1 MNMTNT
7 KIIAVIGATGAT
19 AGGLARA
26 ILDDP
31 TGGFACRAV
40 TRHPDS
46 PAARAL
52 AERGAEVVTAD
63 LDDEASLVRA
73 FAGAYGAFCM
83 TSFFEHFSAEQEAL
97 QATHLAHAAA
107 AAGVRHAVWSTAE
120 DTRRWYPLGEDRM
133 PTLQNRFKVP
143 QWDAK
148 AEGDAAFQ
156 SAGVPTTYLLTPFHW
171 EAFVLGQGKPRR
183 GEDGT
188 LTLAIPLSDA
198 KLPGIAAEDIGR
210 CAYGIFQ
217 AGTRLVGS
225 TLGIASDHLT
235 GPELAAGLSTIL
247 GEPVH
252 YQHVP
257 ADVLRSF
264 PLPGADLAGNMFQF
278 VTEQNDAYCAS
289 RDADVARSLDPRLVT
304 FADWVDSTRR
314 AMPVPA
320 QAH

>member
-1 MNMTNT
+1 MTDT

-31 TGGFACRAV
+31 AGGFACRAI
-40 TRHPDS
+40 TRYPDS
-46 PAARAL
+46 AAARAL
-52 AERGAEVVTAD
+52 AERGANVVPAD
-63 LDDEASLVRA
+63 LDDEASLLRA
-73 FAGAYGAFCM
+73 FEGAHGAFCM

-107 AAGVRHAVWSTAE
+107 AAGVHHAVWSTAE
-120 DTRRWYPLGEDRM
+120 DTRRWYPLDDDRM
-133 PTLQNRFKVP
+133 PTLQSRFKVP

-148 AEGDAAFQ
+148 AEGDAAFE

-171 EAFVLGQGKPRR
+171 EAFLLGQGAPRR

-188 LTLAIPLSDA
+188 LTLTIPLADA

-210 CAYGIFQ
+210 CAYAIFQ
-217 AGTRLVGS
+217 AEKRLVGS
-225 TLGIASDHLT
+225 TVGIASEHLT
-235 GPELAAGLSTIL
+235 GPELAAGLSVIL

-257 ADVLRSF
+257 ADVLRSY
-264 PLPGADLAGNMFQF
+264 PVPGAELGGNMFQF
-278 VTEQNDAYCAS
+278 VAEQNDAFCAS
-289 RDADVARSLDPRLVT
+289 RDTSIARSLNPRLAS
-304 FADWVDSTRR
+304 FADWVGGTRR
-314 AMPVPA
+314 PMPVSA
-320 QAH
+320 EAR